1 MPTRTADEHPF
12 APRRTLTRGELQA
25 YADGRLPP
33 EHMHEVEHAL
43 EADALAR
50 DAAEGLRMPGAQAGL
65 KKLDVL
71 RPKGSSAINGWAVG
85 ALVIAVGVGAWALL
99 RPNETPVEPT
109 VSTTKLIAPDAML
122 PMNIDEITAAQ
133 EQPESLLIGHEPLA
147 LHAHAVAVERGAVI
161 FERVE
166 RDAAIEPIS
175 PRAIPIDR
183 HAEAAVPRIER
194 RKKASR
200 QLVFIHDLKLVHP
213 QELYT
218 ADPVLALADAGV
230 AARFSDAP
238 TQQRAT
244 GETVMMRYLGFMEEA
259 IARFAANDH
268 KGCLDDMR
276 FVLSQYPEDVNALFY
291 AGLCAHNLGLHQR
304 ARQLLHR
311 AAVHPVDVFD
321 EEAQWYHALTLEKL
335 GETDAA
341 REAFARIA
349 SRGGFYA
356 ERAQGR
362 TANPV
367 R

>member
-1 MPTRTADEHPF
+1 MPNRTADEHPF
-12 APRRTLTRGELQA
+12 APRRTLTRDDLQA
-25 YADGRLPP
+25 YADGRLSP
-33 EHMHEVEHAL
+33 ERMHEVEHAL

-65 KKLDVL
+65 KRLDGM
-71 RPKGSSAINGWAVG
+71 RPQNTGLMNGWAIGTLVV
-85 ALVIAVGVGAWALL
+85 ALGLGAWAVLSPDDE
-99 RPNETPVEPT
+99 RVEPT
-109 VSTTKLIAPDAML
+109 VSATELIAPEAMP
-122 PMNIDEITAAQ
+122 PMNSDEITAAQ

-147 LHAHAVAVERGAVI
+147 LHAQAVAVERGAIVV
-161 FERVE
+161 ERVD
-166 RDAAIEPIS
+166 RDAGIEPIS

-194 RKKASR
+194 KKKASR

-238 TQQRAT
+238 TQQLAT

-268 KGCLDDMR
+268 KGCMDDMR

-321 EEAQWYHALTLEKL
+321 EEAEWYHALTLEKL

-362 TANPV
+362 AASPV

>member
-12 APRRTLTRGELQA
+12 APRRALTRDELQA

-33 EHMHEVEHAL
+33 ERMHEVEHAL

-50 DAAEGLRMPGAQAGL
+50 DAAEGLRMPGAHAGL
-65 KKLDVL
+65 KALDAV
-71 RPKGSSAINGWAVG
+71 RPKGASMMNGWAIG
-85 ALVIAVGVGAWALL
+85 ALAVAIGLGAWALL
-99 RPNETPVEPT
+99 KPGDEPAESAVEASVPET
-109 VSTTKLIAPDAML
+109 ML
-122 PMNIDEITAAQ
+122 PLRTEEIAAAH
-133 EQPESLLIGHEPLA
+133 EQPESLLIGHEAKA
-147 LHAHAVAVERGAVI
+147 LHAHAVAVERGVI
-161 FERVE
+161 IVERVE
-166 RDAAIEPIS
+166 REAGIEPIS

-183 HAEAAVPRIER
+183 NAEAAVPRVE
-194 RKKASR
+194 RKKKESR
-200 QLVFIHDLKLVHP
+200 QLVFINDLKLVHP

-230 AARFSDAP
+230 AARFYDAP

-244 GETVMMRYLGFMEEA
+244 GEAVMMPYLGFMEEA

-276 FVLSQYPEDVNALFY
+276 FVLNQYPEDVNALFY

-321 EEAQWYHALTLEKL
+321 EEAEWYHALTLEKL
-335 GETDAA
+335 GETDGA
-341 REAFARIA
+341 REAFTRIS

-356 ERAQGR
+356 ERAR
-362 TANPV
+362 DRLASPT